1 LTTWKSSVLNERK
14 NLDGLSSALMLMLC
28 VSWSLQQIAIKA
40 VGEQMAP
47 MLQIALRSGVALVLV
62 AGLMVW
68 RKERFDWRAWKAGAV
83 IAALFALEYL
93 LVAQALRFTSAG
105 HTLVFLYTSPVF
117 AAIGLHL
124 KLPSERLT
132 RIQWL
137 GVALAFG
144 GVAYAFLGGD
154 APNIKTA
161 NQNSMVLALWGDFLA
176 LLAGAAWGATTVA
189 IRTTQLSV
197 TAPNQTIL
205 YQLCG
210 AFFFLL
216 PIAILTGQTHFEPT
230 PLVWLSLGYQ
240 TFIMSFVS
248 LLVWFWL
255 LRHYLAS
262 RLGVLTFLT
271 PVIGV
276 VLGAVLLGEP
286 LEAQFIAGAAVVL
299 LGITTVSLHAS
310 VGFWMQRFFRPTSS

>member
-1 LTTWKSSVLNERK
+1 LNERK
-14 NLDGLSSALMLMLC
+14 NLDGLASALMLLLC
-28 VSWSLQQIAIKA
+28 VIWSLQQIAIKA
-40 VGEQMAP
+40 VGDQMAP

-117 AAIGLHL
+117 AAMGLHL
-124 KLPSERLT
+124 QLPSERLT

-154 APNIKTA
+154 APDIKTA
-161 NQNSMVLALWGDFLA
+161 NQNSVVLALWGDFLA

-216 PIAILTGQTHFEPT
+216 PIAVLTGQTHFEPT
-230 PLVWLSLGYQ
+230 PLVWLSLAYQ

-276 VLGAVLLGEP
+276 VLGAVLLGEQ
-286 LEAQFIAGAAVVL
+286 LEAQFIVGAAVVL

-310 VGFWMQRFFRPTSS
+310 VGVWVQRLIRPAPHEPKI

>member
-1 LTTWKSSVLNERK
+1 MNERK
-14 NLDGLSSALMLMLC
+14 NLDGLASALMLMLC
-28 VSWSLQQIAIKA
+28 VIWSLQQIAIKA
-40 VGEQMAP
+40 VGDQMAP
-47 MLQIALRSGVALVLV
+47 MLQIALRSGVALVMV

-117 AAIGLHL
+117 AAMGLHL

-154 APNIKTA
+154 VPGTPTRTPIET
-161 NQNSMVLALWGDFLA
+161 QSPVVLALWGDFLA

-216 PIAILTGQTHFEPT
+216 PIAVLTGQTHFEPT
-230 PLVWLSLGYQ
+230 PLVWISLAYQ

-286 LEAQFIAGAAVVL
+286 LEAQFIVGAAVVL

-310 VGFWMQRFFRPTSS
+310 VEVWIQRVFRPTSS

>member
-1 LTTWKSSVLNERK
+1 
-14 NLDGLSSALMLMLC
+14 MLMLC
-28 VSWSLQQIAIKA
+28 VIWSLQQIAIKA
-40 VGEQMAP
+40 VGDQTAP
-47 MLQIALRSGVALVLV
+47 MLQIALRSGVALVMV

-117 AAIGLHL
+117 AAMGLHL

-154 APNIKTA
+154 VPGTPTRTPIET
-161 NQNSMVLALWGDFLA
+161 QSPVVLALWGDFLA

-216 PIAILTGQTHFEPT
+216 PIAILTGQNHFEPT
-230 PLVWLSLGYQ
+230 PLVWLSLAYQ

-286 LEAQFIAGAAVVL
+286 LEAQFIVGAAVVL

-310 VGFWMQRFFRPTSS
+310 VGFWMQRFFHPTSS

>member
-1 LTTWKSSVLNERK
+1 MNERK

-28 VSWSLQQIAIKA
+28 VIWSLQQIAIKA
-40 VGEQMAP
+40 VGDQMAP

-68 RKERFDWRAWKAGAV
+68 RKEGFDWRAWKAGAV

-93 LVAQALRFTSAG
+93 LVAEALRFTSAG

-154 APNIKTA
+154 APDIKTA
-161 NQNSMVLALWGDFLA
+161 NQNSVVLALWGDFLA

-197 TAPNQTIL
+197 TVPNQTIL

-216 PIAILTGQTHFEPT
+216 PIAVLTGQNHFEPT
-230 PLVWLSLGYQ
+230 PLVWLSLAYQ

-310 VGFWMQRFFRPTSS
+310 VEVWIQRVFRATSS

>member
-1 LTTWKSSVLNERK
+1 
-14 NLDGLSSALMLMLC
+14 MLMLC
-28 VSWSLQQIAIKA
+28 VIWSLQQIAIKA
-40 VGEQMAP
+40 VGDQMAP
-47 MLQIALRSGVALVLV
+47 MLQIALRSGVALVMV

-117 AAIGLHL
+117 AAMGLHL

-154 APNIKTA
+154 VPGTPTRTLIET
-161 NQNSMVLALWGDFLA
+161 QSPVVLALWGDFLA

-216 PIAILTGQTHFEPT
+216 PIAVLTGQTHFEPT
-230 PLVWLSLGYQ
+230 PLVWISLAYQ

-286 LEAQFIAGAAVVL
+286 LESQFIVGAAVVL

-310 VGFWMQRFFRPTSS
+310 VEVWIQRVFRPTSS

>member
-1 LTTWKSSVLNERK
+1 
-14 NLDGLSSALMLMLC
+14 
-28 VSWSLQQIAIKA
+28 
-40 VGEQMAP
+40 
-47 MLQIALRSGVALVLV
+47 
-62 AGLMVW
+62 
-68 RKERFDWRAWKAGAV
+68 
-83 IAALFALEYL
+83 
-93 LVAQALRFTSAG
+93 
-105 HTLVFLYTSPVF
+105 VFL
-117 AAIGLHL
+117 
-124 KLPSERLT
+124 
-132 RIQWL
+132 
-137 GVALAFG
+137 AL
-144 GVAYAFLGGD
+144 L
-154 APNIKTA
+154 
-161 NQNSMVLALWGDFLA
+161 GDFLA

-216 PIAILTGQTHFEPT
+216 PIAGLTGQNHFVPT
-230 PLVWLSLGYQ
+230 PLVWLSLAYQ

-310 VGFWMQRFFRPTSS
+310 IGGWIQRVFRPTSA

>member
-1 LTTWKSSVLNERK
+1 
-14 NLDGLSSALMLMLC
+14 
-28 VSWSLQQIAIKA
+28 
-40 VGEQMAP
+40 
-47 MLQIALRSGVALVLV
+47 
-62 AGLMVW
+62 
-68 RKERFDWRAWKAGAV
+68 
-83 IAALFALEYL
+83 
-93 LVAQALRFTSAG
+93 
-105 HTLVFLYTSPVF
+105 
-117 AAIGLHL
+117 
-124 KLPSERLT
+124 
-132 RIQWL
+132 L

-154 APNIKTA
+154 APDIKTA
-161 NQNSMVLALWGDFLA
+161 TPNSVVLALWGDFLA

-216 PIAILTGQTHFEPT
+216 PIAVLTGQTHFEPT
-230 PLVWLSLGYQ
+230 PLVWLSLAYQ

-310 VGFWMQRFFRPTSS
+310 VGDWVRRFTKLH

>member
-1 LTTWKSSVLNERK
+1 
-14 NLDGLSSALMLMLC
+14 MLMLC
-28 VSWSLQQIAIKA
+28 VIWSLQQIAIKA
-40 VGEQMAP
+40 VGDQMAP
-47 MLQIALRSGVALVLV
+47 MLQIALRSGVALVMV

-117 AAIGLHL
+117 AAMGLHL

-137 GVALAFG
+137 GVTLAFG

-154 APNIKTA
+154 VPGTPTRTPIET
-161 NQNSMVLALWGDFLA
+161 QSPVVLALWGDFLA

-216 PIAILTGQTHFEPT
+216 PIAVLTGQTHFEPT
-230 PLVWLSLGYQ
+230 PLVWISLAYQ

-286 LEAQFIAGAAVVL
+286 LESQFIVGAAVVL

-310 VGFWMQRFFRPTSS
+310 VEVWIQRVFRPTSS